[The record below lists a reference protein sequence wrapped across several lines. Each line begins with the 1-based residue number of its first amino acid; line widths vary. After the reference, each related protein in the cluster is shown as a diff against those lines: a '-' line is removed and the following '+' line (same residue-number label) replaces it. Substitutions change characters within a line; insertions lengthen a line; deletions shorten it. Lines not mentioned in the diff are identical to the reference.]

1 LFQQRASPRLLAPGS
16 DPFPVESPRPVLD
29 RLVSSDLGHVYYA
42 AVRPVRPHPSR
53 SSAPFVRIRLARFF
67 TATLNTLAAGDESE
81 CKIFARLRRNMLEG
95 IVRKVQ
101 RLFFGVGI
109 NVAINEHHAVGF
121 VGRRVSRTF
130 THFVLMVAD
139 TWMREGVE

>member
-1 LFQQRASPRLLAPGS
+1 MPP
-16 DPFPVESPRPVLD
+16 
-29 RLVSSDLGHVYYA
+29 
-42 AVRPVRPHPSR
+42 
-53 SSAPFVRIRLARFF
+53 SAPFVRIRLARFF